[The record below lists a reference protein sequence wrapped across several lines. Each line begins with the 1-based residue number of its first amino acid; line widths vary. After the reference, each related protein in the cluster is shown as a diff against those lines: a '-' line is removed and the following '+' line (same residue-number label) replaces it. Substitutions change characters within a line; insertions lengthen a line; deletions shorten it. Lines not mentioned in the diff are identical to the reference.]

1 MTARL
6 RLVRDGGQ
14 MARQAR
20 PDYGLVSEGLRKL
33 LDVIKAGEMDATPAM
48 RYRIEGAIVAFRAV
62 ADGRVP
68 DLSDLS
74 SLQET
79 TD

>member
-6 RLVRDGGQ
+6 GLVRDGGR
-14 MARQAR
+14 MARKAR
-20 PDYGLVSEGLRKL
+20 PDYGQVAEGLRTL
-33 LDVIKAGEMDATPAM
+33 LDAIEAGEMDATLAM

-62 ADGRVP
+62 AEGRVP

-74 SLQET
+74 ALQDT